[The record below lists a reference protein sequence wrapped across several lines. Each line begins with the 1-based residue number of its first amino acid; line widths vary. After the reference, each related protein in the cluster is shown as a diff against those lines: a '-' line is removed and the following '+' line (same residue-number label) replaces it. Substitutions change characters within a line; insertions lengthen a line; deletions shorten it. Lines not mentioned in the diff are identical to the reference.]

1 MFPLEPKEWVG
12 TIVFAAF
19 MLLANVGGI
28 GGGGVA
34 IPLAMTF
41 FNLSMKPAVAISSF
55 SIMMSTLARFVFNF
69 DEKHPEKKSMIS
81 IDYGLTIVMMP
92 LNLIGSLI
100 GALFLVMFPDLILM
114 VILTLLLL
122 VLAIECA
129 RKYRVMVAAEDE
141 AEAIKKGRKPK
152 ATEMKELKDGDTS
165 DAPKNASNKII
176 DESAL
181 QSARELNSARP
192 LTNTDEEAKAEISET
207 GINGDGSE
215 NEKETYDKEDCD
227 ERGLPYRVDD
237 PDANERL

>member
-1 MFPLEPKEWVG
+1 
-12 TIVFAAF
+12 

-114 VILTLLLL
+114 IILTLLLL
-122 VLAIECA
+122 VLAIECS
-129 RKYRVMVAAEDE
+129 RKYRVMRKAEDE

-152 ATEMKELKDGDTS
+152 VTEMKEVKEDS
-165 DAPKNASNKII
+165 DAPRNASNKII

-181 QSARELNSARP
+181 QSARELQSARP
-192 LTNTDEEAKAEISET
+192 LVNTDEEAKAEVPET
-207 GINGDGSE
+207 GVNNSDQD
-215 NEKETYDKEDCD
+215 EKETYDKEDCD

>member
-114 VILTLLLL
+114 IILTLLLL
-122 VLAIECA
+122 VLAIECS
-129 RKYRVMVAAEDE
+129 RKYRVMRKAEDE
-141 AEAIKKGRKPK
+141 AEAIKKGRKQK
-152 ATEMKELKDGDTS
+152 VTEMKEVKEDS
-165 DAPKNASNKII
+165 DAPRNASNKII

-181 QSARELNSARP
+181 QSAREL
-192 LTNTDEEAKAEISET
+192 
-207 GINGDGSE
+207 
-215 NEKETYDKEDCD
+215 
-227 ERGLPYRVDD
+227 
-237 PDANERL
+237 

>member
-1 MFPLEPKEWVG
+1 LFPLEPKEWVG

-55 SIMMSTLARFVFNF
+55 SIMMSTLARFIFNF
-69 DEKHPEKKSMIS
+69 DERHPEKPDMIS

-129 RKYRVMVAAEDE
+129 RKYKVMSAAEDE
-141 AEAIKKGRKPK
+141 RDRLKAGGKPRVV
-152 ATEMKELKDGDTS
+152 EMKDVAKEDS
-165 DAPKNASNKII
+165 DAPRGASNKIV
-176 DESAL
+176 DGDVAL
-181 QSARELNSARP
+181 SARP
-192 LTNTDEEAKAEISET
+192 LTGTEDN
-207 GINGDGSE
+207 E
-215 NEKETYDKEDCD
+215 NN
-227 ERGLPYRVDD
+227 
-237 PDANERL
+237 A

>member
-1 MFPLEPKEWVG
+1 MF
-12 TIVFAAF
+12 ASF

-55 SIMMSTLARFVFNF
+55 SIMMSTLARFFFNF
-69 DEKHPEKKSMIS
+69 DERHPEKPEMIS

-114 VILTLLLL
+114 IILTLLLL

-129 RKYRVMVAAEDE
+129 RKYVVMRKAEDE
-141 AEAIKKGRKPK
+141 AERIKKGGKPREI
-152 ATEMKELKDGDTS
+152 EMKESKEDS
-165 DAPKNASNKII
+165 DAPKGASNKIV
-176 DESAL
+176 DTDVAL
-181 QSARELNSARP
+181 SARP
-192 LTNTDEEAKAEISET
+192 LTGTDDENKAVVPATS
-207 GINGDGSE
+207 INDDGSE
-215 NEKETYDKEDCD
+215 K
-227 ERGLPYRVDD
+227 
-237 PDANERL
+237 

>member
-1 MFPLEPKEWVG
+1 
-12 TIVFAAF
+12 

-69 DEKHPEKKSMIS
+69 DEKHPDKEGMIS

-129 RKYRVMVAAEDE
+129 RKYKVMRAAEDE
-141 AEAIKKGRKPK
+141 KERIKKGGKPK
-152 ATEMKELKDGDTS
+152 EIEMKDKEDS
-165 DAPKNASNKII
+165 DAPKGASNKIV
-176 DESAL
+176 DGDVAL
-181 QSARELNSARP
+181 SARP
-192 LTNTDEEAKAEISET
+192 LNGTDDENKAEVPATS
-207 GINGDGSE
+207 INADGS
-215 NEKETYDKEDCD
+215 D
-227 ERGLPYRVDD
+227 
-237 PDANERL
+237 

>member
-1 MFPLEPKEWVG
+1 
-12 TIVFAAF
+12 

-69 DEKHPEKKSMIS
+69 EEKHPEKEGMIS

-129 RKYRVMVAAEDE
+129 RKYKVMVAAEDE
-141 AEAIKKGRKPK
+141 KERIKKGGKPK
-152 ATEMKELKDGDTS
+152 EIEMKDKEDS
-165 DAPKNASNKII
+165 DAPKGASNKIV
-176 DESAL
+176 DGDVAL
-181 QSARELNSARP
+181 SARP
-192 LTNTDEEAKAEISET
+192 LTGTDDENKAEVPATS
-207 GINGDGSE
+207 INADGS
-215 NEKETYDKEDCD
+215 DKEDKYNKDECD

-237 PDANERL
+237 ID